1 MNEPPEE
8 TGRNQEESGEGA
20 AARAK
25 PTWLWVP
32 EPGQGWRG
40 RWAKTPDARA
50 VEASGRRR
58 VCSPQFFILTEAFN

>member
-32 EPGQGWRG
+32 G
-40 RWAKTPDARA
+40 ARA
-50 VEASGRRR
+50 GLEGQVGKNAGRQGGRGER
-58 VCSPQFFILTEAFN
+58 EEESLFTLAFHLN

>member
-32 EPGQGWRG
+32 EPGQGRVPEPGQGWRG

-58 VCSPQFFILTEAFN
+58 VCSP